1 MGQSFPIKEDVSRL
15 YWNPAPPKMDLP
27 TSFIKNTLFPEF
39 HGTGLGPD
47 ADRLTS
53 AGDDTSDRD
62 SVVTAWEEGDLEDRM
77 TRNR

>member
-1 MGQSFPIKEDVSRL
+1 
-15 YWNPAPPKMDLP
+15 MDLP
-27 TSFIKNTLFPEF
+27 TTFIKNTLFPEF